1 MQVRQLHEPNWDTA
15 LSALLC
21 QAVSESG
28 CTRAEIGKTA
38 AINKDSLRRIL
49 NGERP
54 ATFAQ
59 AFAILHAAKVE
70 PYADLILFLASGG
83 AAVQSFRGDISQFL
97 EGFLTELMPALE
109 RTLGNQLGEIKPRW
123 AKGAAHRLARI
134 LADHIDELERRDA
147 LATTA

>member
-1 MQVRQLHEPNWDTA
+1 MQVRQLHEPDWDSA

-59 AFAILHAAKVE
+59 AFAILHAAKAE

-83 AAVQSFRGDISQFL
+83 AAAQAFRGDVSRFL

-109 RTLGNQLGEIKPRW
+109 RVLGNQLSEIKPRW
-123 AKGAAHRLARI
+123 ARGAAHRLAPI
-134 LADHIDELERRDA
+134 PADHIDELDRRDA
-147 LATTA
+147 LATYI